1 MLSTP
6 WGAGETQG
14 KEGPWVSA
22 GFQEK
27 PGRDITGERS
37 GLCDPGPGRGKGP
50 EGITGD
56 TEPWLFLDAQSGKC
70 TESWKAQC
78 PVIEGSALCAT
89 VKIWTSVC
97 EQWETIKEFKAS
109 K

>member
-1 MLSTP
+1 MT
-6 WGAGETQG
+6 T
-14 KEGPWVSA
+14 

-27 PGRDITGERS
+27 PPGRDITSGRN
-37 GLCDPGPGRGKGP
+37 GLCDPGRGRGKSQ
-50 EGITGD
+50 EGIAGGI
-56 TEPWLFLDAQSGKC
+56 ESWLFLDAQSRKC

-78 PVIEGSALCAT
+78 PVIEGSSLCAT

-97 EQWETIKEFKAS
+97 KQWETIKEFKAS